1 MRFLL
6 RCGAAL
12 ALVFLAFLMRT
23 RAQGPAQPT
32 APPQSSAPSQPA
44 QAPQQGQGQQP
55 PNYSIAV
62 TVPVVN
68 VDAVVTDNDGNYVS
82 GLKKENFRILED
94 GQPQEISGFSTGDAP
109 ITVVL
114 LMEFNMRGFGYYNY
128 TGIRWA
134 DQFLREMRPKDWIA
148 LESFSI
154 RPNVEVDF
162 THDPREIE
170 QGLASM
176 TIPPAFIE
184 ANLFDAVADVI
195 DRLRDVKGR
204 KAVLVLA
211 SGADTFS
218 RLTFDKIQA
227 RLKETDVNVFCVG
240 VAEQLALQEEMFGGA
255 GTTSLSYI
263 QAQQQLK
270 TFAALTGGRYWAPRF
285 DGEVPGIMADVANSL
300 RNQYSLAYTPS
311 NSTPDGKYRK
321 IKVALVGNDGGPFVI
336 NNAKGKP
343 VKVVV
348 YARQGYTAPKSD
360 VN

>member
-1 MRFLL
+1 MIRFLL
-6 RCGAAL
+6 RCGMAL
-12 ALVFLAFLMRT
+12 PLLFLAFQASAP
-23 RAQGPAQPT
+23 AQGPAQP
-32 APPQSSAPSQPA
+32 APPAQQSQT
-44 QAPQQGQGQQP
+44 QQ

-68 VDAVVTDNDGNYVS
+68 VDAVVTDNDGNYVT

-94 GQPQEISGFSTGDAP
+94 GAPQEITNFSTGDAP
-109 ITVVL
+109 FTIVL

-134 DQFLREMRPKDWIA
+134 DEFLRQIRPNDWIA

-162 THDPREIE
+162 THDPREIL
-170 QGLASM
+170 QALASM
-176 TIPPAFIE
+176 RVPPAFIE
-184 ANLFDAVADVI
+184 ANLFDAVADVV
-195 DRLRDVKGR
+195 DRMRDVKGR

-227 RLKETDVNVFCVG
+227 RLKENDVTIFCVG
-240 VAEQLALQEEMFGGA
+240 VAEQLALQQEMFGGS
-255 GTTSLSYI
+255 GTNSLSYI

-270 TFAALTGGRYWAPRF
+270 TFAALTGGRYWSPRF
-285 DGEVPGIMADVANSL
+285 DGEVPGIMADVAGSL
-300 RNQYSLAYTPS
+300 RNQYSLGYTPS
-311 NSTPDGKYRK
+311 NQALDGKYRK
-321 IKVALVGNDGGPFVI
+321 IKVELLAAGGGPFSI
-336 NNAKGKP
+336 TNAKGKN
-343 VKVVV
+343 VKVQV

>member
-1 MRFLL
+1 MRYLRRSGMLIPLL
-6 RCGAAL
+6 L
-12 ALVFLAFLMRT
+12 FAFSMR
-23 RAQGPAQPT
+23 
-32 APPQSSAPSQPA
+32 APGQAPSQPA
-44 QAPQQGQGQQP
+44 QPAAPSQQAPAPQQQSQQP
-55 PNYSIAV
+55 PNYTIAV

-68 VDAVVTDNDGNYVS
+68 VDAVVTDNDGNYLG

-94 GQPQEISGFSTGDAP
+94 GQPQQISNFSTGDAP
-109 ITVVL
+109 FTIVL

-134 DQFLREMRPKDWIA
+134 DQFLRELRPKDWIA

-170 QGLASM
+170 QALGTMRL
-176 TIPPAFIE
+176 PPAFTE
-184 ANLFDAVADVI
+184 ANLFDAVADVV
-195 DRLRDVKGR
+195 DRMQDVKGR

-218 RLTFDKIQA
+218 RLTFDKIQSK
-227 RLKETDVNVFCVG
+227 LKETDVTIFCVG
-240 VAEQLALQEEMFGGA
+240 VAEQLALQQEMFGRS
-255 GTTSLSYI
+255 GTNSLSYI

-270 TFAALTGGRYWAPRF
+270 TFAALTGGRYWSPRF

-300 RNQYSLAYTPS
+300 RNQYSLAYTPT

-321 IKVALVGNDGGPFVI
+321 IKVELLGDDGGPFTI

-343 VKVVV
+343 VKLVV